1 MASRSSAALGGTDAD
16 DNARRKTR
24 PDHIPVRD
32 PVGESADAARADH
45 IPRRIRRAGGRIYR
59 SAAGDQRGFNITQG
73 PDQGLNAT
81 SIEQFRGGFNIGG
94 RAGFQLG
101 PLRLEGE
108 VNYRDKNLGRGV
120 QMISPVNRVGRGQ
133 NAERHSVSEMANLIY
148 DLDLG
153 LPVSPHIGGGIGA
166 AEVTRNLSNIFGG
179 THDTVTVFAYQ
190 GMAGLRYWLSPAF
203 AVDLDY
209 RYFATTETTFLS
221 TNVGGDRIHSEYRTH
236 NVIASVV
243 YRFAPTQP

>member
-1 MASRSSAALGGTDAD
+1 MGKLRNAAIIAASVIAAAILPANAQIEGVLPPLPGAYVGLEGGYTDLL
-16 DNARRKTR
+16 
-24 PDHIPVRD
+24 
-32 PVGESADAARADH
+32 RATN
-45 IPRRIRRAGGRIYR
+45 
-59 SAAGDQRGFNITQG
+59 RGFNITQG
-73 PDQGLNAT
+73 PNTGLNST
-81 SIEQFRGGFNIGG
+81 SVEQFRGGFNIGG

-101 PLRLEGE
+101 PVRLEGE

-153 LPVSPHIGGGIGA
+153 LPISPHIGGGIGA
-166 AEVTRNLSNIFGG
+166 AEVTRNLQNIFGG

-190 GMAGLRYWLSPAF
+190 GMAGLRYWLSPAVAF
-203 AVDLDY
+203 DLDY

-221 TNVGGDRIHSEYRTH
+221 TNVGGDKIHSDYRTH
-236 NVIASVV
+236 NVIASLV
-243 YRFAPTQP
+243 YRFGP